1 MESPLLVAILV
12 ERSMTTDPEGR
23 VTEEL
28 VQRARS
34 GDHAAF
40 ERLAGMSVDRL
51 YAIAY
56 RVLRDPTAA
65 EDAVQDCL
73 FRAWRDLR
81 ALRDPGR
88 WDAWLYRLLLNA
100 CRDEQRRSQR
110 RVLTVDIPSIDQA
123 TDDDTAEA
131 FEVRDQLERG
141 FRRLSIEHRMA
152 LALHFYAG
160 LRPGEVAT
168 ALGIPPGTATSRL
181 HYGSKALRA
190 ALEADLRAGTA
201 PAGAVE

>member
-1 MESPLLVAILV
+1 MELPSPDAILL
-12 ERSMTTDPEGR
+12 ERSMTADPEGR

-28 VQRARS
+28 VLRARG

-51 YAIAY
+51 YAVAH
-56 RVLRDPTAA
+56 RVLRDAAAA
-65 EDAVQDCL
+65 EDAVQECL
-73 FRAWRDLR
+73 LRAWRDLR

-110 RVLTVDIPSIDQA
+110 RVVTVAVPSIDQVS
-123 TDDDTAEA
+123 DQDTAEA
-131 FEVRDQLERG
+131 FEARDQLDRG
-141 FRRLSIEHRMA
+141 FRRLSVEHRMA
-152 LALHFYAG
+152 LALHFYVG
-160 LRPGEVAT
+160 LRPGEVALV
-168 ALGIPPGTATSRL
+168 LGIPQGTVTSRL

-190 ALEADLRAGTA
+190 ALEADLRTGTA